1 VGRLIEAEDALRN
14 LRQASALHDPA
25 TPHAEEGERPPMP
38 CPPSPDFGFLAKY
51 RALEAR
57 MKHLAE
63 ADGRVF
69 VPNPE
74 PVGPV
79 EYVVICM
86 EPSFGRWARSLEDG
100 RTKVEAGFRNFIAS
114 IETSILRFCIQQYLG
129 VPPQRYHI
137 TDLSKGAMPVAH
149 ASVARTERYDRW
161 YGLLKEELDL
171 VTLPHTRIVRVGTVV
186 TEYLRRRPFPRPWPL
201 TSVIHYSPLA
211 AQARTAGIVG
221 HEEQFAAFR
230 GSVSLTHVRATTE
243 AVLTAFAIPARFRG
257 ETLAQL
263 EKGEL
268 SESQQQLIFNYKLAF
283 EAMKESCSMSASWG
297 RG

>member
-1 VGRLIEAEDALRN
+1 MP
-14 LRQASALHDPA
+14 S
-25 TPHAEEGERPPMP
+25 PPI
-38 CPPSPDFGFLAKY
+38 PDFGFLAKY

-57 MKHLAE
+57 MKNLAE
-63 ADGRVF
+63 ADGHVF

-86 EPSFGRWARSLEDG
+86 EPSFGRWARNLEDG
-100 RTKVEAGFRNFIAS
+100 RTKVDAGFRNFIAS
-114 IETSILRFCIQQYLG
+114 METSILRFCIQQYLG
-129 VPPQRYHI
+129 ASPQRYHI
-137 TDLSKGAMPVAH
+137 TDLSKGAMRVTQ

-171 VTLPHTRIVRVGTVV
+171 VTLPHTRIGTVV

-201 TSVIHYSPLA
+201 TPVIHYSPLA
-211 AQARTAGIVG
+211 AQARAAGIVG
-221 HEEQFAAFR
+221 HEEQFATFR

-243 AVLTAFAIPARFRG
+243 AVLTAFAMGAWFRD

-263 EKGEL
+263 EKSQL

-283 EAMKESCSMSASWG
+283 EAMTE
-297 RG
+297 